1 MTIVQGTTNE
11 RARVLTRKAHRLWG
25 LLHERLQ
32 TIPDDGRRLHNYC
45 ETCDAIE
52 DVSDLIQDI
61 DDIRFGLVRA
71 YIEVHDPKQDA
82 IRSATSILRRL
93 LPSLD

>member
-11 RARVLTRKAHRLWG
+11 RAAMLTRKAIR
-25 LLHERLQ
+25 LLHVANK
-32 TIPDDGRRLHNYC
+32 RR
-45 ETCDAIE
+45 DAMQADSISNIE
-52 DVSDLIQDI
+52 GMLEELDI
-61 DDIRFGLVRA
+61 IRYGPLRMVLT
-71 YIEVHDPKQDA
+71 VHDPKQDA